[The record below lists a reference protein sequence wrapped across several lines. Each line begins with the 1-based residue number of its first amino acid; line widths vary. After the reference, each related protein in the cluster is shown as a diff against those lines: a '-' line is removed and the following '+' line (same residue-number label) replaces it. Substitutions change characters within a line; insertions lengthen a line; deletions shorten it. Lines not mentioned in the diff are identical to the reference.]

1 MSNAKSLDE
10 LGPRESEDLSVR
22 IDPEELI
29 VETHA
34 PDLYRYEESA
44 KGIDSIDS
52 ITDEQ
57 IQFFRDQGYLVVHNV
72 FSDKEIEDAQLGI
85 DNLIEGE
92 NPEYKGLQIEGTW
105 RGKELTREERHAAVR
120 KLAAFVDH
128 DTRLKHLSEHPQ
140 IISLLTTLMGEAPLL
155 FQDMALLK
163 PPQGREKP
171 WHQDCAYFNMPLGTM
186 ITGVWIALDEA
197 TPDNGCLHIIPGS
210 HREGPKHHFKRRDW
224 QICDTDVEVK
234 RDVTVPLKPGGCLI
248 WHGMTHHGSPTNLSG
263 TRRRAL
269 QFHYKPLS
277 TVDIPKEERLGIFG
291 GEMAGAEC

>member
-1 MSNAKSLDE
+1 
-10 LGPRESEDLSVR
+10 
-22 IDPEELI
+22 
-29 VETHA
+29 
-34 PDLYRYEESA
+34 
-44 KGIDSIDS
+44 
-52 ITDEQ
+52 
-57 IQFFRDQGYLVVHNV
+57 
-72 FSDKEIEDAQLGI
+72 
-85 DNLIEGE
+85 
-92 NPEYKGLQIEGTW
+92 
-105 RGKELTREERHAAVR
+105 
-120 KLAAFVDH
+120 
-128 DTRLKHLSEHPQ
+128 
-140 IISLLTTLMGEAPLL
+140 LL